1 MNKRLLRKNFAHNSI
16 ADSDPSSSTHN
27 RLVNDQNGATGS
39 LFEYGAFHASWNAC
53 EAIAV
58 HNAKVLN
65 GLESSLSDAIKAFQ
79 SAGAM
84 LLRGALG
91 SNPYAIGRVLK
102 NEGLECERV
111 RLSEITNKGTYII
124 SFWNSK
130 APWRGLHTVALSG
143 NGRTLT
149 AYNLRGDGK
158 SCPIALSDYARH
170 YICGYRIK

>member
-1 MNKRLLRKNFAHNSI
+1 MNKRLSRDNFAHNSI
-16 ADSDPSSSTHN
+16 ADENPSTTTRN

-39 LFEYGAFHASWNAC
+39 LFRYGGFYASRNAC

-58 HNAKVLN
+58 HNAKVLR
-65 GLESSLSDAIKAFQ
+65 GRDSTLSEAIMAFQ

-102 NEGLECERV
+102 KEGIECVRV
-111 RLSEITNKGTYII
+111 RLSEISNKGTYII

-130 APWRGLHTVALSG
+130 APWSGLHTVALSG
-143 NGRTLT
+143 DGSKLT
-149 AYNLRGDGK
+149 AYNLYGDGK
-158 SCPIALSDYARH
+158 PCPIALSDYSKR